1 MINTRVI
8 LSSSAI
14 MLGVMGITLTFLPKE
29 IAKYL
34 DLNDASISLIILQLL
49 GATYYAFAMLNWMS
63 KEKIIGG
70 IYNRPIAIGNFT
82 HFFIGGLALI
92 RVAVA
97 NQISI
102 LWIASILY
110 VLFALF
116 FGLLLFRNP
125 IKPTK

>member
-1 MINTRVI
+1 MLNTKLI
-8 LSSSAI
+8 MTASAI